1 MFAQK
6 IRTVDVEGKTVKLQI
21 VIGLLNACTSN
32 IISFPSTFVSGYV
45 WLLIFFL
52 FVFLY
57 IQSINCNMQSG
68 QILLVAPDG

>member
-6 IRTVDVEGKTVKLQI
+6 IRTVEVEGKTVKLQI
-21 VIGLLNACTSN
+21 VSGLLNACTSN
-32 IISFPSTFVSGYV
+32 IISFPSTLVSGYV
-45 WLLIFFL
+45 WLLIFL